1 MATPRPGSTS
11 SSSEIISNMPSSLRF
26 ALLAA
31 VPVLLA
37 SAQDQNLL
45 VSIATGKISGAPG
58 RNPEIRVF
66 KGIPYAKPPVDNLRW
81 KPPQAPV
88 AWSGVRPATEFGHV
102 CMQLPYPETSLYF
115 SPAKPMS
122 EDCLYLN
129 VWTGAK
135 SAAAERRPVMVWI
148 HGGAFTRGSGALP
161 TYDGELL
168 ASKGVVVVT
177 VNYRLGIFGFLAH
190 PDLTRESDVKA
201 SGNYALLDMVKA
213 LEWVKQNIATFG
225 GDPSKVT
232 IFGESAGSFAVNL
245 LQASPL
251 ARGLFHRVIGES
263 GANFGSGGARTLALD
278 AAEKEGLKLSASI
291 ADLRARP
298 AADLLKV
305 AGAFRPVVDKWFLPA
320 DVSTVFAKGQQND
333 VPLLAGYN
341 QDEGTTLAPWTG
353 NASYFAG
360 MLRQRYP
367 AFADELLQIYP
378 ASTDEEA
385 ARSYYASFRDQ
396 TMGWQMRTWVR
407 SAIKTGKSPAYLYYF
422 TRVPPGADLRK
433 YGAYHAAE
441 IQYVFGNLNPR
452 RPWEDADRELSAA
465 MTDYWVNF
473 AATGDPNRKGA
484 RHWPKYDARK
494 DQSMVFGDHIT
505 VQPGVNRKALDLLDR
520 IAASAPN

>member
-1 MATPRPGSTS
+1 MSPLL
-11 SSSEIISNMPSSLRF
+11 LRI
-26 ALLAA
+26 ALLA
-31 VPVLLA
+31 VLPVLSA
-37 SAQDQNLL
+37 TAQDHNLL
-45 VSIATGKISGAPG
+45 VSIATGKISGAVG

-81 KPPQAPV
+81 KPPQPPA
-88 AWSGVRPATEFGHV
+88 AWSGVRPATEFGHA
-102 CMQLPYPETSLYF
+102 CMQLPYPETSLYY
-115 SPAKPMS
+115 SPPKPMS

-135 SAAAERRPVMVWI
+135 STTERRPVMVWI
-148 HGGAFTRGSGALP
+148 HGGAFTRGSGATP
-161 TYDGELL
+161 TYDGEHL

-177 VNYRLGIFGFLAH
+177 INYRLGIFGFLAH
-190 PDLTRESDVKA
+190 PDLTSERDVKA

-213 LEWVKQNIATFG
+213 LEWVKQNIVAFG
-225 GDPSKVT
+225 GDASRVT
-232 IFGESAGSFAVNL
+232 IFGESAGSFGVNL

-263 GANFGSGGARTLALD
+263 GANFGTGRTLALD

-298 AADLLKV
+298 ASDLLKTTST
-305 AGAFRPVVDKWFLPA
+305 FRPVVDKWFLPA
-320 DVSTVFAKGQQND
+320 DVSTIFGKGQQND
-333 VPLLAGYN
+333 VPVLAGYN

-353 NASYFAG
+353 NAVYFAG

-378 ASTDEEA
+378 AANDEEA

-396 TMGWQMRTWVR
+396 SMGWQMRTWVR
-407 SAIKTGKSPAYLYYF
+407 SAVKTGKSPAYLYYF
-422 TRVPPGADLRK
+422 TRVPPGADLKK

-452 RPWEDADRELSAA
+452 RQWEDADRELSAA
-465 MTDYWVNF
+465 MSDYWVNF
-473 AATGDPNRKGA
+473 ATTGDPNRKGGL
-484 RHWPKYDARK
+484 HWPKYDPRK
-494 DQSMVFGDHIT
+494 DQSIVFGDHIT

-520 IAASAPN
+520 IAAAAAAAQN